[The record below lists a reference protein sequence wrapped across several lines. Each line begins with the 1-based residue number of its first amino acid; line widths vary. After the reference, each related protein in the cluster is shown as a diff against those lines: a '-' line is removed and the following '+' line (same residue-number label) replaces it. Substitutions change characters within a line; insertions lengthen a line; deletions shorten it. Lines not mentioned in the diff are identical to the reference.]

1 MKMLINENQYSTL
14 IESYKVTL
22 DDKKEIESKLK
33 QEYNNYLKKYQS
45 TLTDIKT
52 YQIIVNKSQDEPEQ
66 LRNDFKYRLNASMKQ
81 LSILKSK
88 KHDGYMLYNE
98 FYSKNYSRIAQDF
111 INYQTRK
118 GGVVNF
124 KGHNEKVLDTEMIE
138 QYYNSLN
145 SDEIKSIKTFLKIVS
160 IRQNSGSNVS
170 IDRDEVRK
178 SFFNTP
184 IGFQKMYS
192 VKPSKFYWRGDDVHP
207 CDVNYES
214 DPDYLKM
221 QSFSNS
227 KTYDFGVIRFPSTRI
242 DSYGGSF
249 SLPLYIEYGY
259 KSINTTFSDD
269 EGEIMFFDV
278 TYKCN
283 KKFDRN

>member
-1 MKMLINENQYSTL
+1 MINENQYSTL

-22 DDKKEIESKLK
+22 DDKKEIDVLIKG
-33 QEYNNYLKKYQS
+33 EYDKYLKEYKS
-45 TLTDIKT
+45 TLQDISSYGIITKMTDIPK
-52 YQIIVNKSQDEPEQ
+52 QALDSFK
-66 LRNDFKYRLNASMKQ
+66 LRLDGSIGRLSD
-81 LSILKSK
+81 LKSE

-98 FYSKNYSRIAQDF
+98 FYTKNYSRIAQDL

-118 GGVVNF
+118 GGVVTF
-124 KGHNEKVLDTEMIE
+124 KGLDEKVLNPEMVE
-138 QYYNSLN
+138 QYYNTLN
-145 SDEIKSIKTFLKIVS
+145 SNEIKYIKTFLKIVA
-160 IRQNSGSNVS
+160 IRQDSGTRES
-170 IDRDEVRK
+170 IDRDEVRD

-192 VKPSKFYWRGDDVHP
+192 VKPSKFYWRGDDIHP
-207 CDVNYES
+207 CDVDYES

-242 DSYGGSF
+242 GSYSGSF
-249 SLPLYIEYGY
+249 SLPLYIEYGFN
-259 KSINTTFSDD
+259 SINLIFSDD

-278 TYKCN
+278 IYKCN

>member
-1 MKMLINENQYSTL
+1 MRILINENQYSTL

-22 DDKKEIESKLK
+22 DDKKEIDVLIKG
-33 QEYNNYLKKYQS
+33 EYDEYLKKYQS

-52 YQIIVNKSQDEPEQ
+52 YQIMVDTTKSESEQ
-66 LRNDFKYRLNASMKQ
+66 IRKDFEYYLGASIGRLSD
-81 LSILKSK
+81 LKSK

-98 FYSKNYSRIAQDF
+98 FYTKNYSRIAQDF

-118 GGVVNF
+118 GGVVTF
-124 KGHNEKVLDTEMIE
+124 KGLDEKVLNPEMVE
-138 QYYNSLN
+138 QYYNTLN
-145 SDEIKSIKTFLKIVS
+145 SDEIKSIKTFLKIVA
-160 IRQNSGSNVS
+160 IRQDSGTEES
-170 IDRDEVRK
+170 IDRDKVRD

-192 VKPSKFYWRGDDVHP
+192 VKPSKFYWRGDDIHP
-207 CDVNYES
+207 CDVDYES

-227 KTYDFGVIRFPSTRI
+227 KTYDFGDIRFPSTRI
-242 DSYGGSF
+242 GSYSGSF
-249 SLPLYIEYGY
+249 SLPLYIEYGFN
-259 KSINTTFSDD
+259 SINLMFSDD

-278 TYKCN
+278 IYKCN